1 MTDEA
6 GWVRVDCHS
15 HTRYS
20 GDAVTQAVDVPSRA
34 REAGLDVIF
43 VTDHHAVDG
52 AFAAQAAAK
61 PGDAR
66 IIVGEEVRTT
76 KGEIIGLFLT
86 ERVPYVLPLLEAV
99 AAIKAQGGIVYAPHP
114 FDMIRN
120 SLGLQSLTMLAEGGH
135 VDIIEGF
142 NAKIENDELNQQA
155 RDFAAQ
161 YGLPIMAGS
170 DAHDPFCIGSAV
182 AVIPDFEGPKDFLE
196 SVRQSR
202 LEGTY
207 TPHSLRYPPH
217 PNAIPLEGQP
227 SYR

>member
-1 MTDEA
+1 MTDES

-20 GDAVTQAVDVPSRA
+20 GDAVTQAVDVPARA

-196 SVRQSR
+196 AVRHSR

-227 SYR
+227 AYR

>member
-20 GDAVTQAVDVPSRA
+20 GDAVTPAVDVPSRA

-52 AFAAQAAAK
+52 AFAAQAAAQ

-66 IIVGEEVRTT
+66 IIVGEEIRTT
-76 KGEIIGLFLT
+76 KGEIIGLFLQ
-86 ERVPYVLPLLEAV
+86 ERIPYVLPLLEAV
-99 AAIKAQGGIVYAPHP
+99 AMIKAQGGIVYAPHP

-155 RDFAAQ
+155 REFAAQ

-170 DAHDPFCIGSAV
+170 DAHDPFCIGSAS
-182 AVIPDFEGPKDFLE
+182 ALIPDFDGPKDFLE

-202 LEGTY
+202 IEGTY

-227 SYR
+227 AFR

>member
-20 GDAVTQAVDVPSRA
+20 GDAVTQAVAVPARA

-43 VTDHHAVDG
+43 ITDHHAVDG

-66 IIVGEEVRTT
+66 IIVGEEIRTT

-161 YGLPIMAGS
+161 YGLPTMAGS

-196 SVRQSR
+196 AVRQSR

-227 SYR
+227 AYR

>member
-20 GDAVTQAVDVPSRA
+20 GDAVTPAVDVPARA

-52 AFAAQAAAK
+52 AFAAQAAAQ

-66 IIVGEEVRTT
+66 IIVGEEIRTT
-76 KGEIIGLFLT
+76 KGEIIGLFLQ
-86 ERVPYVLPLLEAV
+86 ERIPYVLPLLEAV
-99 AAIKAQGGIVYAPHP
+99 AMIKAQGGIVYAPHP

-170 DAHDPFCIGSAV
+170 DAHDPFCIGSAS
-182 AVIPDFEGPKDFLE
+182 ALIPDFDGPKDFLE

-202 LEGTY
+202 IEGTY

-227 SYR
+227 AFR